1 MWTTMMSKR
10 LAGRKGK
17 VLAKKSKISPPKRP
31 ANIVTVA
38 SLFKKQ
44 QLQQEAREQRGS
56 DGGDPESEEAVAFI
70 KEEQTSPYFI
80 RDKKSQNSSTS
91 TQSQV
96 DDEGDFTRAGKSDCH
111 AIPGMQRRLS
121 RRLSL
126 KKACQERNDREK
138 SGSLRSTPSGR
149 ADSQGDDSAL
159 CSVQESKTAKFCQ
172 KAEDP
177 KARGAETVSAHGI
190 AVKPEVIEGS
200 GPCLLEHGSRHGVGK
215 HRGSSLK
222 KGRLSLKRKK
232 KSEADGSVSLSPHK
246 KSNSLPKPPS
256 EQQISCGRSIFEEEN
271 VSTSSSA
278 VSFSQALAS
287 EQLESPTAST
297 SHSVS
302 ASENL
307 KSATTLT
314 YCLESVLENPA
325 SLTVPTPHMQMFV
338 SEASKSSTAPSSYS
352 VLVSEHL
359 TSPAAS
365 ASHSVYVSEGL
376 KSPIASAP
384 KTQRAFRSGI
394 SNSQSASRLE
404 TYEEN
409 KCASEDHGVGGD
421 NPKRTDSA
429 ENESDENSEETVY
442 RVPYYLEN
450 FNAIMK
456 SVFEDDYNVKL
467 FDETDLKH
475 LTAYNNLSGEFHEG
489 HSLWFVWM
497 EIVIISSVRLRS
509 QWLTV
514 TDL

>member
-1 MWTTMMSKR
+1 MSKR

-17 VLAKKSKISPPKRP
+17 VLAKKSKISPPERP

-44 QLQQEAREQRGS
+44 LLQQEARDQRGS
-56 DGGDPESEEAVAFI
+56 DSADPESEEEVAFI

-80 RDKKSQNSSTS
+80 RAKKSQNSSTS

-96 DDEGDFTRAGKSDCH
+96 DDEGDSTRAGKSDCH
-111 AIPGMQRRLS
+111 AVPGMQRRLS
-121 RRLSL
+121 HRLSL
-126 KKACQERNDREK
+126 KKACQDREK
-138 SGSLRSTPSGR
+138 SGSLRSMTSGR
-149 ADSQGDDSAL
+149 ADSQGGDSAL
-159 CSVQESKTAKFCQ
+159 CSVQDSKTAKFCQ
-172 KAEDP
+172 KVEDP

-190 AVKPEVIEGS
+190 AVQLEVSEGS
-200 GPCLLEHGSRHGVGK
+200 GPGLLEHGSRPSVGK

-232 KSEADGSVSLSPHK
+232 KTEADGSLSPHK
-246 KSNSLPKPPS
+246 KSKSLPKPAS

-271 VSTSSSA
+271 VSTSSS

-307 KSATTLT
+307 KSATALI
-314 YCLESVLENPA
+314 YCSESVLEHPA
-325 SLTVPTPHMQMFV
+325 SLTAPTPQMQMSV
-338 SEASKSSTAPSSYS
+338 SEASKSSTAPSSHS
-352 VLVSEHL
+352 VLVSEHVM
-359 TSPAAS
+359 SPAAS
-365 ASHSVYVSEGL
+365 ASHSVYASECL

-384 KTQRAFRSGI
+384 KAQRTFRSGI

-421 NPKRTDSA
+421 NPKRTDGA

-475 LTAYNNLSGEFHEG
+475 LTAYNSLSGEFHEG
-489 HSLWFVWM
+489 HSL
-497 EIVIISSVRLRS
+497 
-509 QWLTV
+509 
-514 TDL
+514 

>member
-1 MWTTMMSKR
+1 MSKR

-17 VLAKKSKISPPKRP
+17 VLAKKSKISPPERP

-44 QLQQEAREQRGS
+44 LLQQEAREQRGS
-56 DGGDPESEEAVAFI
+56 DRADPESEEEVAFI

-80 RDKKSQNSSTS
+80 RAKKSQNSSTS

-96 DDEGDFTRAGKSDCH
+96 DDEGDSTRAGKSDCH

-138 SGSLRSTPSGR
+138 SGSLRSTTSGR
-149 ADSQGDDSAL
+149 ADSQGGDSTL
-159 CSVQESKTAKFCQ
+159 CSVQESKTTKFCQ
-172 KAEDP
+172 KVEDP

-190 AVKPEVIEGS
+190 AVKPEVSEGG
-200 GPCLLEHGSRHGVGK
+200 GPGLLEHGSRTGVGK

-222 KGRLSLKRKK
+222 KGRLSLKWKK
-232 KSEADGSVSLSPHK
+232 KSEADGSVSLSSHK
-246 KSNSLPKPPS
+246 KSNSLPKPSS

-302 ASENL
+302 ASESL
-307 KSATTLT
+307 KSATALT
-314 YCLESVLENPA
+314 YCSESVLDLEHPA
-325 SLTVPTPHMQMFV
+325 SSTAPTPHMQMSV
-338 SEASKSSTAPSSYS
+338 SETSKSSTAPSSYS

-365 ASHSVYVSEGL
+365 ASHSSYGSEGL

-421 NPKRTDSA
+421 NSKRTDSA

-489 HSLWFVWM
+489 HSL
-497 EIVIISSVRLRS
+497 
-509 QWLTV
+509 
-514 TDL
+514 